1 VANISL
7 AACIVGIVAAW
18 HRSGFWMLWRRLTT
32 AALLIFSA
40 ASFVGQRAL
49 GAQDVRIGEV
59 RVVARST
66 PDHPLYEPYVA
77 IHPANPRRLVVAAI
91 VSGPARGTFNERMRQ
106 QSCAAFVS
114 DDTGRTW
121 LRHDFATFTCFDP
134 WVVIGRQGQTL
145 VTMSASHSALPSNGP
160 NGLVGFRSP
169 DAGSTWEETPAGV
182 SGDHDHPTLAID
194 QTAGPR
200 AGWIYLLSHRP
211 TRGDDGRSRWG
222 VYVARSRDGGKTFDD
237 AVYSIP
243 NNLHNLSEM
252 GGVLGDG
259 TLVATFVDATYARDT
274 GATQRPSVSFDRRRA
289 WMVRSTDAG
298 QTFSIPLF
306 ITDACG
312 PPPGFRLSAF
322 AVDVASGSFAGNLYF
337 ACRAAGG
344 GPIVVTRSRDRG
356 ESWSAPVGIA
366 VTRPDSSSEE
376 RIPAIAVDGTGG
388 VLVAW
393 IDAGR
398 PARRCESRLYVAAS
412 INGGSSFSQPH
423 IVSRS
428 AACAEG
434 TYVRSSTGGD
444 YFGLVGQSDK
454 GFRIVWSEMRDGVAH
469 LLTTTVGVSAP

>member
-1 VANISL
+1 MANTPL
-7 AACIVGIVAAW
+7 ALLIVGIAAAW
-18 HRSGFWMLWRRLTT
+18 PSHRTLR
-32 AALLIFSA
+32 
-40 ASFVGQRAL
+40 
-49 GAQDVRIGEV
+49 AQDLRIGEV
-59 RVVARST
+59 RIIARST

-91 VSGPARGTFNERMRQ
+91 IAGPAGGTFNERMQQ
-106 QSCAAFVS
+106 QSCAAFMS
-114 DDTGRTW
+114 DDTGHTW
-121 LRHDFATFTCFDP
+121 RRHDFATTSCFDP
-134 WVVIGRQGQTL
+134 WIVIGRQGKTL
-145 VTMSASHSALPSNGP
+145 VTMSATHSALPQNGP

-169 DAGSTWEETPAGV
+169 DAGSTWEETPVGV
-182 SGDHDHPTLAID
+182 AGDHDHPTVVID

-211 TRGDDGRSRWG
+211 TRADDGRPRWG

-259 TLVATFVDATYARDT
+259 TLVTTFVDATYARDT
-274 GATQRPSVSFDRRRA
+274 GSTQRPRVSFERRRA

-322 AVDVASGSFAGNLYF
+322 AVDAGSGSFGGNLYF
-337 ACRAAGG
+337 ACRAVGG

-356 ESWSAPVGIA
+356 ESWSAPVGIG
-366 VTRPDSSSEE
+366 VTGSESSSEE
-376 RIPAIAVDGTGG
+376 RVPAIAVDGAGT

-398 PARRCESRLYVAAS
+398 PARRCESTLYAAAS
-412 INGGSSFSQPH
+412 VNGGSSFSQPRV
-423 IVSRS
+423 VSRA
-428 AACAEG
+428 AACAES
-434 TYVRSSTGGD
+434 TSVRSSTGGD

-454 GFRIVWSEMRDGVAH
+454 GFRIVWSEMRDGVAQ
-469 LLTTTVGVSAP
+469 LLTTTVQTSAP

>member
-1 VANISL
+1 
-7 AACIVGIVAAW
+7 
-18 HRSGFWMLWRRLTT
+18 MTT
-32 AALLIFSA
+32 TALLIL
-40 ASFVGQRAL
+40 SFAGFVAQGALRAQ
-49 GAQDVRIGEV
+49 GVQVGEV

-66 PDHPLYEPYVA
+66 PDHPLYEPHVA
-77 IHPANPRRLVVAAI
+77 IHPANPRQLVVAAI
-91 VSGPARGTFNERMRQ
+91 VSGPARGAFNERMQ
-106 QSCAAFVS
+106 QQPCAAFIS
-114 DDTGRTW
+114 DDAGHTW
-121 LRHDFATFTCFDP
+121 RRHDFATSTCFDP

-145 VTMSASHSALPSNGP
+145 VTMSATHSALPQNGP

-169 DAGSTWEETPAGV
+169 DAGSTWEETPVGV
-182 SGDHDHPTLAID
+182 AGDHDHPTLAMD

-200 AGWIYLLSHRP
+200 GGWIYLLSHRP
-211 TRGDDGRSRWG
+211 TRGDDGRTRTG

-274 GATQRPSVSFDRRRA
+274 GTTQPARVSFERRRA

-298 QTFSIPLF
+298 RTFSIPLF

-322 AVDVASGSFAGNLYF
+322 AVDVGSRSFAGNLYF
-337 ACRAAGG
+337 ACRAVGG
-344 GPIVVTRSRDRG
+344 GPIVVTQSRDRG
-356 ESWSAPVGIA
+356 ESWSAPLPIRVAG
-366 VTRPDSSSEE
+366 PDSASAE
-376 RIPAIAVDGTGG
+376 RIPAIAIDGTGA

-393 IDAGR
+393 IDAGK
-398 PARRCESRLYVAAS
+398 PARLCESRLYVAAS
-412 INGGSSFSQPH
+412 TNGGLTFSEPRV
-423 IVSRS
+423 VSRA

-444 YFGLVGQSDK
+444 YFGVAGQSDK

-469 LLTTTVGVSAP
+469 LLTTTVQTSAP